1 MNPAGRVR
9 IRNIMLIARD
19 YSDAPQSFLFAQ
31 LTRAEHDSSPER
43 WCSASDEWED
53 IMKTRYTVALSMLAG
68 VAVGAAAVQGLHA
81 QAKPP
86 VYTVTEIDVKN
97 VDAYLKEYTPVVQPI
112 IKKHGGT
119 LLAASLKVTA
129 LEGTAP
135 KRVAINRWESLE
147 AAQALYNSAEF
158 KAAQQIG
165 NKYATFRRYA
175 VEGLAQ

>member
-1 MNPAGRVR
+1 MLGRAKKVTVEKENTTIVSGAGKKTDIQAR
-9 IRNIMLIARD
+9 I
-19 YSDAPQSFLFAQ
+19 AQ
-31 LTRAEHDSSPER
+31 IKAQIEE
-43 WCSASDEWED
+43 
-53 IMKTRYTVALSMLAG
+53 
-68 VAVGAAAVQGLHA
+68 AAVQGLHA

-158 KAAQQIG
+158 KAAQQVG

-175 VEGLAQ
+175 VEGLPQ

>member
-1 MNPAGRVR
+1 M
-9 IRNIMLIARD
+9 I
-19 YSDAPQSFLFAQ
+19 
-31 LTRAEHDSSPER
+31 SSPDAGVR
-43 WCSASDEWED
+43 SDEWED

-86 VYTVTEIDVKN
+86 VYAVSEIDVRN
-97 VDAYLKEYTPVVQPI
+97 VDAYLKEYSPIVQAI
-112 IKKHGGT
+112 IKKGGGT
-119 LLAASLKVTA
+119 VLAASLKVTA

-175 VEGLAQ
+175 VEGLPQ

>member
-1 MNPAGRVR
+1 
-9 IRNIMLIARD
+9 
-19 YSDAPQSFLFAQ
+19 
-31 LTRAEHDSSPER
+31 
-43 WCSASDEWED
+43 
-53 IMKTRYTVALSMLAG
+53 MKTRYTVALSMLAG

-86 VYTVTEIDVKN
+86 VYAVSEIDVRN
-97 VDAYLKEYTPVVQPI
+97 VDAYLKEYSPIVQAI
-112 IKKHGGT
+112 IKKGGGT
-119 LLAASLKVTA
+119 VLAASLKVTA

-158 KAAQQIG
+158 KDAQQIG

-175 VEGLAQ
+175 VEGLPQ

>member
-1 MNPAGRVR
+1 
-9 IRNIMLIARD
+9 
-19 YSDAPQSFLFAQ
+19 
-31 LTRAEHDSSPER
+31 
-43 WCSASDEWED
+43 
-53 IMKTRYTVALSMLAG
+53 MLAG

-158 KAAQQIG
+158 KAAQQTG

-175 VEGLAQ
+175 VEGLPQ

>member
-1 MNPAGRVR
+1 M
-9 IRNIMLIARD
+9 I
-19 YSDAPQSFLFAQ
+19 
-31 LTRAEHDSSPER
+31 SSPDAGVR
-43 WCSASDEWED
+43 SDEWED

-119 LLAASLKVTA
+119 LLAASPQ
-129 LEGTAP
+129 G
-135 KRVAINRWESLE
+135 NRP
-147 AAQALYNSAEF
+147 
-158 KAAQQIG
+158 
-165 NKYATFRRYA
+165 
-175 VEGLAQ
+175 